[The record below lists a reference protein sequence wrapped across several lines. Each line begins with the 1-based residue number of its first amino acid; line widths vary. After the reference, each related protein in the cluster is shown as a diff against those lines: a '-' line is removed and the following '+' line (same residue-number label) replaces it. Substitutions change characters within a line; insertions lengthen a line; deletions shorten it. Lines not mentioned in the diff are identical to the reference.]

1 MKNQNHFNNKV
12 FSKSFFYINL
22 FKIKYLLRNRNRK
35 GILQTTIKN
44 ITNNNNSNSFHHLSI
59 SLFYFYIKYSSSNG
73 YRVEKT

>member
-22 FKIKYLLRNRNRK
+22 LILNNLIINRNRK
-35 GILQTTIKN
+35 VIYQTTIKN
-44 ITNNNNSNSFHHLSI
+44 ITNNNNTNSFNHLYI
-59 SLFYFYIKYSSSNG
+59 SLFYFYIKYSNSNG

>member
-22 FKIKYLLRNRNRK
+22 LILNNLMINRNRK
-35 GILQTTIKN
+35 VIYQTTIKN
-44 ITNNNNSNSFHHLSI
+44 ITNNNNTNSFHHLYI
-59 SLFYFYIKYSSSNG
+59 SLFYFYIKYSSSKG